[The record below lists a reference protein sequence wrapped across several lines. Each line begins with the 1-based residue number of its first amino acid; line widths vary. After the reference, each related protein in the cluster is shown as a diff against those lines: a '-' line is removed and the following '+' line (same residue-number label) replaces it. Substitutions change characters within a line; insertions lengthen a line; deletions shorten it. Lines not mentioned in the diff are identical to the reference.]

1 MREGPRPGPH
11 GRRPAQSPPAQSGPG
26 PVDRD
31 QPLWRR
37 AASREGPPRPLPP
50 RRDAPPAWPSVADE
64 RDADGRLPRPAP
76 RDSAPQVASYLDEDD
91 RAYLLRDLDGG
102 GETHVPK
109 RRAAPE
115 PFPPTSKSRAAGA
128 GLLRASGYALLG
140 ALLGGAPGVALGAL
154 VALIALV
161 RLAAFQ
167 RRAHMWRALA
177 EESDAASRLPTRA
190 TSERFRLM
198 AALWQGLGAMAL
210 GGAALFL
217 FFTALR

>member
-1 MREGPRPGPH
+1 MREGPRPAPH

-26 PVDRD
+26 PVDRN

-37 AASREGPPRPLPP
+37 AASREGPQRPLLS
-50 RRDAPPAWPSVADE
+50 RRDAPPAWPPPDE
-64 RDADGRLPRPAP
+64 RDAGGRPPRPAP
-76 RDSAPQVASYLDEDD
+76 RDSVPQVASYLDEDD

-102 GETHVPK
+102 GETYVPK

-115 PFPPTSKSRAAGA
+115 PFPPSRESRAPGA

-154 VALIALV
+154 VAFIALV
-161 RLAAFQ
+161 RLAAFE
-167 RRAHMWRALA
+167 RRARVWLMLA
-177 EESDAASRLPTRA
+177 EESGPSKRLPSRA
-190 TSERFRLM
+190 SSERLRLM
-198 AALWQGLGAMAL
+198 TALWQSLGAMAL

-217 FFTALR
+217 LFTALR